1 MNKKDELA
9 KFILENPSL
18 PLVFFISGEDILDE
32 YSSTV
37 YEDFSFRKATVY
49 FFGERVYDHII
60 DISEV
65 IADCLYDEDMH
76 GNMTDEQFDK
86 WVASYIEENV
96 KHYEAIVIT
105 VG

>member
-1 MNKKDELA
+1 MCKKDELA
-9 KFILENPSL
+9 KFILENPDL
-18 PLVFFISGEDILDE
+18 PLVFFISGEDVIDE

-37 YEDFSFRKATVY
+37 YEDFSFSKTTVY
-49 FFGERVYDHII
+49 FFNEKVYDHII

-65 IADCLYDEDMH
+65 VADWLYDEDLH

-86 WVASYIEENV
+86 CVASYIEENIR
-96 KHYEAIVIT
+96 HYEAIVIT

>member
-37 YEDFSFRKATVY
+37 HEDFSFRRATVY
-49 FFGERVYDHII
+49 LCINKIGSICAFYFSPQKRCFTPAVQCI
-60 DISEV
+60 
-65 IADCLYDEDMH
+65 L
-76 GNMTDEQFDK
+76 NMCSSTNLKQ
-86 WVASYIEENV
+86 
-96 KHYEAIVIT
+96 
-105 VG
+105 G